1 MKFRILFV
9 ILFFIALS
17 GCSAPDPGSLLVTDK
32 TLPTPSAIEDM
43 PAYLYLKQHIDELNT
58 PAGFDGTPVQFT
70 IAPGE
75 LPSEVAARL
84 QKQGLIKSADLFIN
98 LVKYRKV
105 ATNIQAGDYVLK
117 RTMTVEE
124 IVEALQH
131 GLAKMIPITI
141 LPGWRA
147 EEIADY
153 LATLNLK
160 NYNKDTFLKIVR
172 EGKFDYAFLRDRPK
186 GAPQTIEGF
195 LFPETYNVPL
205 DISSDFMLTL
215 LLDTFNSRVTDA
227 MRQKAAAAK
236 ITLYEAVTMASI
248 VEREAVV
255 ASERPI
261 IASVF
266 WNRVKK
272 KMPLQAD
279 STAQYAIGYQ
289 PATKQ
294 WWKSPVTI
302 DELTAAKSPYNTYL
316 NTGLPPGP
324 ICNPSLASIA
334 AAIEP
339 AQTDYLYFFAKGD
352 GTHVF
357 AKTYE
362 EHLQNQQKYQK

>member
-1 MKFRILFV
+1 
-9 ILFFIALS
+9 
-17 GCSAPDPGSLLVTDK
+17 
-32 TLPTPSAIEDM
+32 
-43 PAYLYLKQHIDELNT
+43 
-58 PAGFDGTPVQFT
+58 
-70 IAPGE
+70 
-75 LPSEVAARL
+75 
-84 QKQGLIKSADLFIN
+84 
-98 LVKYRKV
+98 
-105 ATNIQAGDYVLK
+105 
-117 RTMTVEE
+117 
-124 IVEALQH
+124 
-131 GLAKMIPITI
+131 
-141 LPGWRA
+141 
-147 EEIADY
+147 
-153 LATLNLK
+153 
-160 NYNKDTFLKIVR
+160 
-172 EGKFDYAFLRDRPK
+172 
-186 GAPQTIEGF
+186 
-195 LFPETYNVPL
+195 
-205 DISSDFMLTL
+205 MLTL

-324 ICNPSLASIA
+324 ICNPSLASIT